1 MAKKPARTDK
11 KTDKTPLPAG
21 ISRAL
26 AQELGQWLAR
36 EQPRIVGCIKQLV
49 EIESPSHAKG
59 AVDLLGDHLAREFRR
74 LGGKVTHHPQRRV
87 GAHLQVDFPA
97 GKRGNAHAKPVL
109 LLGHLDTVWEMGTL
123 RAMPFLIQRGRLWGP
138 GVYDMKAG
146 IAQMM
151 YAVSAL
157 QQAGGGLPRPV
168 TLLFVSDEEVGSDSS
183 RRLTE
188 SLAKRSAAVLVCEPS
203 QGPQGA
209 LKTWRKG
216 VGDYTVRVLGRASH
230 AGVDFG
236 AGESAVLE
244 LAHQL
249 IEIARF
255 TDLERG
261 ITVNP
266 GLVRG
271 GTRTNVVAAEAVAEV
286 DIRIKRLEDAAYIEE
301 RFRALR
307 PKNKAC
313 RLEVSGGINRPP
325 MERSDGV
332 ARLFAVAREAGEAL
346 RMEVRESGTGGGSD
360 GNFTAALG
368 IPTLD
373 GLGAV
378 GEGAHA
384 SHESVVLAEIPRRTA
399 LLALLIAG
407 IGW

>member
-1 MAKKPARTDK
+1 MKKKPA
-11 KTDKTPLPAG
+11 KTSPAAPAAG

-26 AQELGQWLAR
+26 AQELAQWLAR
-36 EQPRIVGCIKQLV
+36 EQPRMVGAIKRLV
-49 EIESPSHAKG
+49 EIESPSHAKAG
-59 AVDLLGDHLAREFRR
+59 VDQLGDHLAKEFRR
-74 LGGKVTHHPQRRV
+74 LGGKVTLHPQRRT

-97 GKRGNAHAKPVL
+97 GKRGNASAKPVL
-109 LLGHLDTVWEMGTL
+109 LLGHLDTVWELGTL
-123 RAMPFLIQRGRLWGP
+123 RSMPFLIQRGRLWGP

-151 YAVSAL
+151 FAVRAL
-157 QQAGGGLPRPV
+157 EQAGGGLPRPV

-188 SLAKRSAAVLVCEPS
+188 SLARRSAAVLVCEPS

-216 VGDYTVRVLGRASH
+216 VGDYTVRVLGRAAH

-249 IEIARF
+249 LEIARF

-286 DIRIKRLEDAAYIEE
+286 DVRIRRLEDAAYLEAK
-301 RFRALR
+301 FRALR

-313 RLEVSGGINRPP
+313 RLEISGGIDRPP
-325 MERSDGV
+325 MERSEGV
-332 ARLFAVAREAGEAL
+332 ARLYALARQAGEAL

-384 SHESVVLAEIPRRTA
+384 AHENVVLAEIPRRAA